1 MEVEE
6 IISAIEKML
15 NREERTALRGLSE
28 DSRDPFVV
36 LIGTILSQRTRDE
49 KTEEAVKRL
58 FSKFKG
64 ATELAEASPEEVA
77 EIIRGVGFYRSK
89 SRRVVEVAKIIR
101 DRYGGRVPDSME
113 DLLTLPSVGRKTAN
127 CVLVYGYGMDAIP
140 VDTHVHRIANRIGLV
155 KTRTPEETEMRLRD
169 VVPRKLWRKVNDL
182 FVSFGRSI
190 CKPIGPKCESCLIK
204 QKCDF
209 NKKSKEKMK

>member
-6 IISAIEKML
+6 IIITIEKML

-28 DSRDPFVV
+28 NSRDPFVV

-64 ATELAEASPEEVA
+64 AGELAEANPEEVA

-89 SRRVVEVAKIIR
+89 SRSVVEVAKIIR
-101 DRYGGRVPDSME
+101 DQYKGRVPDTME
-113 DLLTLPSVGRKTAN
+113 ELLTLPSVGRKTAN
-127 CVLVYGYGMDAIP
+127 CVLVYGYGINAIP

-155 KTRTPEETEMRLRD
+155 KTRTPEETEMRLRE
-169 VVPRKLWRKVNDL
+169 VIPRRLWRKVNDL

-190 CKPIGPKCESCLIK
+190 CKPIGPKCERCLIE

-209 NKKSKEKMK
+209 NKKVREK